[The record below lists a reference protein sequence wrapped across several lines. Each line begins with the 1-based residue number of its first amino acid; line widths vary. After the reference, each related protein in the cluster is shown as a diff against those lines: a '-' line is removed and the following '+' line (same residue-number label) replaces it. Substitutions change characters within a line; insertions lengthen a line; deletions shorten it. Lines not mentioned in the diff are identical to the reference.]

1 MPILDVELV
10 ADRVPPG
17 IARSLADAAGAVF
30 GSPPGRTWVRVR
42 ALAPAAYAENAVE
55 LPSDAMPVFVTVT
68 KHELPARPELAL
80 EVDAL
85 TRAIAG
91 VVGRPVQRVHVQYAS
106 PGTGRVAFGGVLVG

>member
-42 ALAPAAYAENAVE
+42 ALAPAAYAENAV
-55 LPSDAMPVFVTVT
+55 
-68 KHELPARPELAL
+68 
-80 EVDAL
+80 
-85 TRAIAG
+85 
-91 VVGRPVQRVHVQYAS
+91 
-106 PGTGRVAFGGVLVG
+106 